1 MENAKALV
9 VVVDDDEDMAKAIK
23 RLLTTAGFEAAM
35 FTSAEAYLNREH
47 VLVPKCLVLDVHLP
61 GKSGFELYALIQQ
74 SGQQIPV
81 IFMSAF
87 DDDKYQQQAQEMNAV
102 AYLVKPF
109 VGHDLIDVLKQQMQT
124 DLKSV

>member
-23 RLLTTAGFEAAM
+23 RLLTTAGFEVAM
-35 FTSAEAYLNREH
+35 FTSAEAYLNSEH
-47 VLVPKCLVLDVHLP
+47 VLTPSCLVLDVHLP
-61 GKSGFELYALIQQ
+61 GKSGFELYALVQQ
-74 SGQQIPV
+74 SGQVIPA

-87 DDDKYQQQAQEMNAV
+87 DDDKYQQQARELNAM

-109 VGHDLIDVLKQQMQT
+109 VGHELIDVLKQKQVG
-124 DLKSV
+124 LKAE